1 MVKKILQLDF
11 AMAKWFTGKK
21 KNDRV
26 IPGTIT
32 FFLFKVMF
40 LDLVVYSLIAKWI
53 GLINDVVMLIIIF
66 LIHASFIL
74 FGLEKPLKQM
84 IRSEGLE
91 SGYKTMSKSDIYI
104 KRALALSLFI
114 SSYIFM
120 FWALVVIFKK

>member
-91 SGYKTMSKSDIYI
+91 SGYKTMSKSDIYKTCTCFI
-104 KRALALSLFI
+104 PVYFLIYFYVLGLSCDF
-114 SSYIFM
+114 
-120 FWALVVIFKK
+120 

>member
-1 MVKKILQLDF
+1 
-11 AMAKWFTGKK
+11 MAKWFTGKK